1 MVFEEIDFHY
11 DPVMT
16 WVLKRKDGMIC
27 FRGVAGELPER
38 QEAEAEPLLAALAFA
53 EVVKW
58 CIYLSRAQSQCS
70 RPAGS

>member
-38 QEAEAEPLLAALAFA
+38 QEAEAQPRWLSLCWLPWLLL
-53 EVVKW
+53 K
-58 CIYLSRAQSQCS
+58 L
-70 RPAGS
+70 